1 MSTKDKNSA
10 PYPTDR
16 DDKKHERNQS
26 TEVER
31 SSSNI
36 KMIGLIIVLVF
47 VVLIILVFA
56 GIIG

>member
-16 DDKKHERNQS
+16 DNKKHERNQS

-36 KMIGLIIVLVF
+36 KIIGLIIVLIF